1 LLLLFFAFTGDESSL
16 LECKFNPWREHDCSA
31 KEHAGVVCRDHPEI
45 IHIGGNPGFF
55 RIITQYFTAEL
66 GKINFVSVRTL

>member
-1 LLLLFFAFTGDESSL
+1 MNNQHYYNPHVCKCIRSIYYFSTIKFFINVAFTGDESSL

-45 IHIGGNPGFF
+45 IHI
-55 RIITQYFTAEL
+55 
-66 GKINFVSVRTL
+66 